1 MASEYKVIEHVVTP
15 GTCKV
20 MAQLVLSAL
29 PGAEQGPIHRI
40 LKKAGTTTCDL
51 KYDFDVGTVFQVK
64 GEHPVING
72 KVYENLV
79 LR

>member
-64 GEHPVING
+64 RRASCH
-72 KVYENLV
+72 
-79 LR
+79 